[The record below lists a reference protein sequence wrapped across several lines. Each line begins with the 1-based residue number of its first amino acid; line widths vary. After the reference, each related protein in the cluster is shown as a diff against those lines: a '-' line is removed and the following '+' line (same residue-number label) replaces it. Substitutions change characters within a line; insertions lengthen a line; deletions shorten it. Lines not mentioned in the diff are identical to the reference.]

1 MRLSVRIA
9 FGTILLIAV
18 ATGQAAKGSGGVTLV
33 SEQRLKQLLPA
44 TVFID
49 GENVPTQER
58 NAALAQM
65 PNGKLLLASLI
76 DTSGYSSAYQE
87 KYSGILL
94 SQTGFTV
101 GSKNLDAGAYAI
113 GRKKDADSITL
124 YIYNLGG
131 EQLAEIPT
139 LKQDNLRPVKPL
151 QIIVASDG
159 SARLYLGPYY
169 VSLAGR

>member
-1 MRLSVRIA
+1 ML
-9 FGTILLIAV
+9 LLIAV
-18 ATGQAAKGSGGVTLV
+18 SAGQTAKGGVTLV
-33 SEQRLKQLLPA
+33 SDQRLKQLLPA

-58 NAALAQM
+58 NATLAQM

-76 DTSGYSSAYQE
+76 DTAGYSSAYQE

-113 GRKKDADSITL
+113 GRKKDGDNITL
-124 YIYNLGG
+124 YVYNLGG
-131 EQLAEIPT
+131 EQLAEIPAQ
-139 LKQDNLRPVKPL
+139 KQDNLRPVKPL